1 MAKKTPAVKK
11 AATKKTVVKKAAT
24 KTTAGKKT
32 AAKTASTGLGRK
44 APARKSAAAKKAAVK
59 KASPKKSASKKELS
73 EKEAAQR
80 EANKIINS
88 SPKNK
93 GKKPVK
99 VRSNNENSGLL
110 DAIVEGLQE
119 KKAKNIVVL
128 DLTKLSNPVT
138 DYFVVADADSRTHVE
153 AIADSVEEVVGK
165 KTGEKPYHSEGH
177 QVGEWILVDYI
188 NIVVHVF
195 QKETREYYNIEAL
208 WADAEVTKYES

>member
-1 MAKKTPAVKK
+1 MAKKTPAAKK
-11 AATKKTVVKKAAT
+11 SAT
-24 KTTAGKKT
+24 KTAGK
-32 AAKTASTGLGRK
+32 GLGRK
-44 APARKSAAAKKAAVK
+44 APSRKAAPAKKAVTKKSAA
-59 KASPKKSASKKELS
+59 KKSVSRKELS

-99 VRSNNENSGLL
+99 VRSKKENTGLL
-110 DAIVEGLQE
+110 DAIVDGLQE
-119 KKAKNIVVL
+119 KKAKNITIL
-128 DLTKLSNPVT
+128 NLTNLSNPVT

-153 AIADSVEEVVGK
+153 AIADSVEEVVMK

-195 QKETREYYNIEAL
+195 QREIREFYNIEGL
-208 WADAEVTKYES
+208 WADAETTQIES